1 MFSKAKQKNLAD
13 SILHG
18 AFLID
23 AAHPKV
29 GQVYQTMV
37 RRRGPEFVEQVKQ
50 LESDAFDGWFA
61 RDFMKDVAD
70 IERKRKAKDLQR
82 KKK

>member
-1 MFSKAKQKNLAD
+1 MLSKAKQKEVAD

-18 AFLID
+18 TFLID

-37 RRRGPEFVEQVKQ
+37 RRRGPEFV
-50 LESDAFDGWFA
+50 G
-61 RDFMKDVAD
+61 
-70 IERKRKAKDLQR
+70 KRSSQNR
-82 KKK
+82 KKKEKVNA